1 MAKSQ
6 QLSISSVSVGA
17 KFVFRTADLLGP
29 DYASKKP
36 RYEGQLLTVI
46 GFQPW
51 LVNNVIVRDPE
62 GRLSLMPSW
71 MVELALKLQ
80 R

>member
-6 QLSISSVSVGA
+6 QLSISSVSVDA
-17 KFVFRTADLLGP
+17 KFMFRTAGLLGP
-29 DYASKKP
+29 DYAGKKP
-36 RYEGQLLTVI
+36 RYEGQMLTVI
-46 GFQPW
+46 GFQPR

-80 R
+80 G